1 MTKTT
6 AVLIEAGHVVAQTVT
21 AAKSGEVVSYGW
33 QQSGNTL
40 VQVGMVKI
48 SRARRYLDNR
58 ELMLSLENRVA
69 LVNRGGGDLI

>member
-6 AVLIEAGHVVAQTVT
+6 AVLIEAGRVVAQTQT
-21 AAKSGEVVSYGW
+21 SAKSGEIVYYGW
-33 QQSGNTL
+33 QQSGRAL
-40 VQVGMVKI
+40 VMVGTAKI

-58 ELMLSLENRVA
+58 ELMLGLEDRLA